1 MPRDMQSEL
10 RQNKPFAAPE
20 EELFLSLVRTADLL
34 GRKLSALL
42 KIRDLSPAQYNVLR
56 ILRGAGNK
64 GLPCGEIGARMVTR
78 DPDVTRILD
87 RLERRKLVS
96 RERGAGDRRVVSTC
110 ITPAG
115 MSLLKTL
122 DAPLMKIHREQLG
135 FLAAGAVQELLG
147 QLTHI
152 RDRLA
157 KDESDPDSAAAG
169 DTA

>member
-1 MPRDMQSEL
+1 MKSPRNRLVAIRCNKYYEGMPRDMQSEL

-20 EELFLSLVRTADLL
+20 EELLLSLVRTADLL

-122 DAPLMKIHREQLG
+122 DAPLMKIRLPRG
-135 FLAAGAVQELLG
+135 WIRAGAGHRPAPL
-147 QLTHI
+147 
-152 RDRLA
+152 R
-157 KDESDPDSAAAG
+157 
-169 DTA
+169 